1 MHNYPE
7 TVTTVHNNAYASQK
21 KPSRDAEKDTRTQK
35 TGFSGSRA
43 KPWHTA
49 GWRFTDSKGVFAAL
63 PNGLFH
69 LAEEAF
75 PHHRKGSPAH
85 PKRLFRTR
93 KKCPPRSG
101 SEKAAN
107 FPPHYAY
114 IIYAQA
120 FFRSGGIS
128 SSFPLFPPTHCNTS
142 CINIHKEPPQQAAR
156 HLPTSAPA
164 RRGQTSADIRK
175 A

>member
-1 MHNYPE
+1 M
-7 TVTTVHNNAYASQK
+7 HNNAYASQK

-35 TGFSGSRA
+35 TGFSDSHVRL
-43 KPWHTA
+43 WHTA
-49 GWRFTDSKGVFAAL
+49 GWFFAHSNGVFPAL

-75 PHHRKGSPAH
+75 RHHRKGSPAH

-101 SEKAAN
+101 NEKQEN
-107 FPPHYAY
+107 QPPHYACAGH
-114 IIYAQA
+114 IPACSG
-120 FFRSGGIS
+120 SGGIHAAYLLC
-128 SSFPLFPPTHCNTS
+128 PLSPRAVS
-142 CINIHKEPPQQAAR
+142 CINIHKKPTQQAACHR
-156 HLPTSAPA
+156 SAHTIPH
-164 RRGQTSADIRK
+164 RRPPSSDIRE

>member
-7 TVTTVHNNAYASQK
+7 TVPTVHNNAYASQK

-43 KPWHTA
+43 KLWHTA
-49 GWRFTDSKGVFAAL
+49 GWFFAHSNGVFPAP

-69 LAEEAF
+69 RAEEAF

-93 KKCPPRSG
+93 KKCPSRAG
-101 SEKAAN
+101 NEKQEN
-107 FPPHYAY
+107 QPPHYACAGR
-114 IIYAQA
+114 IPTC
-120 FFRSGGIS
+120 SGSGVIHAAYLLC
-128 SSFPLFPPTHCNTS
+128 PLSPRAVS
-142 CINIHKEPPQQAAR
+142 CINIHKKPTQQAAC

-164 RRGQTSADIRK
+164 RRRPPSADTLE

>member
-35 TGFSGSRA
+35 TGFSDSRVRL
-43 KPWHTA
+43 WHTA
-49 GWRFTDSKGVFAAL
+49 GWFFAHSNGVFPAP

-75 PHHRKGSPAH
+75 RHHRKGSPAH

-101 SEKAAN
+101 SEKDAN
-107 FPPHYAY
+107 FPPHYACAGR
-114 IIYAQA
+114 IPACSG
-120 FFRSGGIS
+120 SGGIHAAYLLC
-128 SSFPLFPPTHCNTS
+128 PLSPRAVS
-142 CINIHKEPPQQAAR
+142 CINIHKKPPQQAACHR
-156 HLPTSAPA
+156 SAHPIPH
-164 RRGQTSADIRK
+164 RGQTSADIRK

>member
-1 MHNYPE
+1 M
-7 TVTTVHNNAYASQK
+7 HNNAYASQK

-43 KPWHTA
+43 RLWHTA

-69 LAEEAF
+69 RAEEAF
-75 PHHRKGSPAH
+75 RHHRKGSPAH

-114 IIYAQA
+114 IIYTQA

-128 SSFPLFPPTHCNTS
+128 SSYTLFPPTLCNTS
-142 CINIHKEPPQQAAR
+142 CINIHKEPPQQAAC

-164 RRGQTSADIRK
+164 RRRPPSADTLE

>member
-7 TVTTVHNNAYASQK
+7 TVPTVHNNAYASQK

-35 TGFSGSRA
+35 TGFSGNRA
-43 KPWHTA
+43 RLWHTA
-49 GWRFTDSKGVFAAL
+49 GWRFTDSKGVFAAP

-75 PHHRKGSPAH
+75 RHHRKGSPAH

-101 SEKAAN
+101 NEKQDN
-107 FPPHYAY
+107 QPPHYACAGR
-114 IIYAQA
+114 IPTCSG
-120 FFRSGGIS
+120 SGGIHAAYLLC
-128 SSFPLFPPTHCNTS
+128 PLSPRAVS
-142 CINIHKEPPQQAAR
+142 CINIHKKPTQQAACHR
-156 HLPTSAPA
+156 SAHTIPH
-164 RRGQTSADIRK
+164 RGQTSADIRK

>member
-1 MHNYPE
+1 M
-7 TVTTVHNNAYASQK
+7 HNNAYASQK

-43 KPWHTA
+43 KLWHTA
-49 GWRFTDSKGVFAAL
+49 GWLFTDSKGVFTAL

-69 LAEEAF
+69 SAEEAF

-93 KKCPPRSG
+93 KKCPPRAG
-101 SEKAAN
+101 SEKDAN
-107 FPPHYAY
+107 YPPHFACTTYAL
-114 IIYAQA
+114 A

-128 SSFPLFPPTHCNTS
+128 SSYTLFPPTHYNTS
-142 CINIHKEPPQQAAR
+142 CINIHKEPPQQAAC
-156 HLPTSAPA
+156 HLPTSVPA
-164 RRGQTSADIRK
+164 HRRPPSADIRK

>member
-1 MHNYPE
+1 M
-7 TVTTVHNNAYASQK
+7 HNNAYASQK

-43 KPWHTA
+43 KLWHTA
-49 GWRFTDSKGVFAAL
+49 GWRFTDSKGVFTAL

-75 PHHRKGSPAH
+75 RHHRKGSPAH

-107 FPPHYAY
+107 FPPHYACAGH
-114 IIYAQA
+114 IPACSG
-120 FFRSGGIS
+120 SGGIHAAYLLYPFS
-128 SSFPLFPPTHCNTS
+128 PRAVS
-142 CINIHKEPPQQAAR
+142 CINIHKKPPQQAACHR
-156 HLPTSAPA
+156 SAHPILH
-164 RRGQTSADIRK
+164 RGQTSADIRK

>member
-7 TVTTVHNNAYASQK
+7 TLPTVHNNASASQK
-21 KPSRDAEKDTRTQK
+21 KPSRDAEKDARTQK
-35 TGFSGSRA
+35 TGFSGNRA
-43 KPWHTA
+43 RLWHTA
-49 GWRFTDSKGVFAAL
+49 GWLFTDSKGVFTAL

-69 LAEEAF
+69 RAEEAF
-75 PHHRKGSPAH
+75 RHHRKGSPAH

-107 FPPHYAY
+107 FPPHFACTT
-114 IIYAQA
+114 YAQT

-128 SSFPLFPPTHCNTS
+128 SSCPLFPPTHCNTS
-142 CINIHKEPPQQAAR
+142 CINIHKKPSQQAAC
-156 HLPTSAPA
+156 HLPASAPA
-164 RRGQTSADIRK
+164 RRRPASADIRK

>member
-7 TVTTVHNNAYASQK
+7 TVPTVHNNAYASQK

-43 KPWHTA
+43 KLWHTA

-69 LAEEAF
+69 RAEEAF
-75 PHHRKGSPAH
+75 RHHRKGSPAH

-93 KKCPPRSG
+93 KKCPPRAG
-101 SEKAAN
+101 SEKDAN
-107 FPPHYAY
+107 FPPHYACTT
-114 IIYAQA
+114 YAQA

-128 SSFPLFPPTHCNTS
+128 SSCPFFPPTHYNTS
-142 CINIHKEPPQQAAR
+142 CINIHKKPPQQAAC
-156 HLPTSAPA
+156 HLPSSAPA
-164 RRGQTSADIRK
+164 RRRPPSADTLE

>member
-1 MHNYPE
+1 MHNYPK
-7 TVTTVHNNAYASQK
+7 TVPTVHNNAYERQK
-21 KPSRDAEKDTRTQK
+21 KPSRNAEKDTKTQK
-35 TGFSGSRA
+35 TGFSDSRVRL
-43 KPWHTA
+43 WHTA

-69 LAEEAF
+69 SAEEAF

-101 SEKAAN
+101 SEKDAN
-107 FPPHYAY
+107 FPPHYACTT
-114 IIYAQA
+114 YAQA

-128 SSFPLFPPTHCNTS
+128 SSYTLFPPTHCNTS
-142 CINIHKEPPQQAAR
+142 CINIHKKPSQQAAC
-156 HLPTSAPA
+156 HLPTSVPA
-164 RRGQTSADIRK
+164 HRRPPSSDTLEA
-175 A
+175 

>member
-1 MHNYPE
+1 MRMQARKNRHA
-7 TVTTVHNNAYASQK
+7 TRKRTRGRK
-21 KPSRDAEKDTRTQK
+21 KRDFQAAAQSSGIQQV
-35 TGFSGSRA
+35 GFSQTARAFLRLCRTGSFIVR
-43 KPWHTA
+43 K
-49 GWRFTDSKGVFAAL
+49 R
-63 PNGLFH
+63 LFQ
-69 LAEEAF
+69 
-75 PHHRKGSPAH
+75 HHRKGSPAH

-93 KKCPPRSG
+93 KKCPPRAG
-101 SEKAAN
+101 SEKDAN

-114 IIYAQA
+114 TTYAQA

-142 CINIHKEPPQQAAR
+142 CINIHKEPPQQAAC

-164 RRGQTSADIRK
+164 RRRPPSADTLE

>member
-1 MHNYPE
+1 M
-7 TVTTVHNNAYASQK
+7 HNNAYASQK

-35 TGFSGSRA
+35 TGFSGNRA
-43 KPWHTA
+43 RLWHTA
-49 GWRFTDSKGVFAAL
+49 GWRFTDSKGVFAAP

-69 LAEEAF
+69 RAEEAF
-75 PHHRKGSPAH
+75 RHHRKGSPAH

-93 KKCPPRSG
+93 KKCPPRAG
-101 SEKAAN
+101 SEKDAN
-107 FPPHYAY
+107 FPPHFACTT
-114 IIYAQA
+114 YAQA

-128 SSFPLFPPTHCNTS
+128 SSYTLFPPTHYNTS
-142 CINIHKEPPQQAAR
+142 CINIHKEPPQQAAC

-164 RRGQTSADIRK
+164 RRRPPSADTLE

>member
-1 MHNYPE
+1 M
-7 TVTTVHNNAYASQK
+7 HNNAYERQK
-21 KPSRDAEKDTRTQK
+21 KPSRVAEKDTRTQK

-43 KPWHTA
+43 KLWHTA
-49 GWRFTDSKGVFAAL
+49 GWRFTDSKVVFPAP

-69 LAEEAF
+69 SAEEAF

-93 KKCPPRSG
+93 KKCPSRSG
-101 SEKAAN
+101 SEKDAN
-107 FPPHYAY
+107 FPPHYACTT
-114 IIYAQA
+114 YAQA

-128 SSFPLFPPTHCNTS
+128 SSYTLFPPTHCNTS
-142 CINIHKEPPQQAAR
+142 CINIHKKPKQQAACHR
-156 HLPTSAPA
+156 SAHTIPH
-164 RRGQTSADIRK
+164 RGQTSADIRK

>member
-7 TVTTVHNNAYASQK
+7 TVPTVHNNAYASQK

-35 TGFSGSRA
+35 TGFSGNRA
-43 KPWHTA
+43 RLWHTA
-49 GWRFTDSKGVFAAL
+49 GWLFTDSKGVFPAL

-69 LAEEAF
+69 LVEEAF

-93 KKCPPRSG
+93 KKCPSRAG
-101 SEKAAN
+101 NEKQEN
-107 FPPHYAY
+107 QPPHYACAGR
-114 IIYAQA
+114 IPTC
-120 FFRSGGIS
+120 SGSVGIHAAYLLC
-128 SSFPLFPPTHCNTS
+128 PLSPRAVS
-142 CINIHKEPPQQAAR
+142 CINIHKKPSQQAAC

-164 RRGQTSADIRK
+164 RRRPPSADTLE